1 MAKWKVT
8 KEQTFQN
15 PEIKQIASESLNPP
29 TVILATYSAK
39 NAILSW
45 KRFDYF
51 ATTKT
56 KSDD

>member
-1 MAKWKVT
+1 MESNQRNKHFK
-8 KEQTFQN
+8 N
-15 PEIKQIASESLNPP
+15 PEIKQIAPESLNPP